1 MGKKLI
7 VLQGIP
13 ASGKSFWAKQYV
25 LESPL
30 TRVRINRDDIRNMLG
45 KYWVTSREDLV
56 TSIEFISV
64 KEALSFDY
72 DVVVD
77 STNLNKNSI
86 NRWKMLA
93 EDENAEIEFK
103 PFYISLE
110 EAIIRDSKRDAPVGK
125 QTVERF
131 YNKYNNK
138 F

>member
-1 MGKKLI
+1 
-7 VLQGIP
+7 
-13 ASGKSFWAKQYV
+13 
-25 LESPL
+25 
-30 TRVRINRDDIRNMLG
+30 MLG

-56 TSIEFISV
+56 TSIEFLSV

-86 NRWKMLA
+86 TRWKMLA

-110 EAIIRDSKRDAPVGK
+110 EAIIRDSNRDAPVGK
-125 QTVERF
+125 QTIERF